1 MSKIIYLDTNIFLH
15 YQPFDQ
21 IDWPKVVNADTVT
34 IIFPPITIRE
44 LNNHKELHPRAHIKK
59 RAGEAIKK
67 LFKLFDSGSVAEI
80 SDGISVY
87 FEDRDPIIDFAAHQL
102 NLNVQDDHLIASI
115 LINRQESLTADIVL
129 VTSDF
134 GLTLLAKAGRL
145 GIDTL
150 RMPDSYRILDKPDP
164 NETKIKQLEK
174 QIHELNSRVPQ
185 PDLTYEDGLQHATF
199 KLPKPADFD
208 QSKVDEKLS
217 ELKKKYPFKEF
228 KAPETDLQQT
238 KNKMEIAALVAASS
252 IMGTI
257 SQEEIDRY
265 NSEVEQYIPAY
276 ANFLLRNSEYENL
289 KRRTIRLNFVLAND
303 GSAPAED
310 IDIYMHF
317 PDGFRVLEEHE
328 LPNPPNPPKPPVK
341 PMTQMQKLAN
351 SLNYSA
357 QLAQVPYLGSY
368 DHSQFAPP
376 SNVSGPDIKRTNSY
390 DVHVHVQKIKHNLQV
405 SLDPLFIVFDSYESA
420 SSFAIEYSILA
431 ANIPHEITGDLH
443 LIIEMDI

>member
-1 MSKIIYLDTNIFLH
+1 MSKTIYLDTNLFLH

-21 IDWPKVVNADTVT
+21 INWPKVVNTDTVT
-34 IIFPPITIRE
+34 IVFPPITIRE

-59 RAGEAIKK
+59 RAGEAIKR
-67 LFKLFDSGSVAEI
+67 LFKLFDSDSKAEI
-80 SDGISVY
+80 SEGISVY
-87 FEDRDPIIDFAAHQL
+87 FEDRDPIIDFSAYQL

-115 LINRQESLTADIVL
+115 LMSRQEAPTDSIVL

-164 NETKIKQLEK
+164 NEIKIKQLEQ
-174 QIHELNSRVPQ
+174 QIRELNSRVPQ

-199 KLPKPADFD
+199 KLPKPVDFD
-208 QSKVDEKLS
+208 HFKVDEKLA
-217 ELKKKYPFKEF
+217 ELKKKFPLQEF
-228 KAPETDLQQT
+228 ESPETELQQR
-238 KNKMEIAALVAASS
+238 KNKIDIAALVAASS

-257 SQEEIDRY
+257 SPEEIDRY
-265 NSEVEQYIPAY
+265 NSEVEQYIPVY
-276 ANFLLRNSEYENL
+276 TTFLLQNSEFENL
-289 KRRTIRLNFVLAND
+289 KKRAIQIKLVLVNG

-328 LPNPPNPPKPPVK
+328 LPNPPKPPVK
-341 PMTQMQKLAN
+341 PMTGMQKLNN
-351 SLNYSA
+351 SLNYSNS
-357 QLAQVPYLGSY
+357 LLQVPYLGSY
-368 DHSQFAPP
+368 DHSQVVLP

-390 DVHVHVQKIKHNLQV
+390 NVHVHVQKIKHNLQV
-405 SLDPLFIVFDSYESA
+405 SLDPLFIVFDSFESA

-431 ANIPHEITGDLH
+431 ANIPHEITGNLH
-443 LIIEMDI
+443 VIIEKDT